1 MLARS
6 QMKNIDSDRR
16 QHPRLPMEV
25 EVELFV
31 EGNPV
36 RIAQTGD
43 LSQGGVLLVLN
54 GHPKPEVGT
63 RVQVRVCGLLGGGE
77 EPPLVEA
84 VVVREIEEGV
94 AVQFTGELGS
104 D

>member
-1 MLARS
+1 MT
-6 QMKNIDSDRR
+6 NFDSDRR

-25 EVELFV
+25 EVELH
-31 EGNPV
+31 EAGEPV
-36 RIAQTGD
+36 RIAHTGD

-54 GHPKPEVGT
+54 GHPKPEIGT

-84 VVVREIEEGV
+84 IVVREIQEGV
-94 AVQFTGELGS
+94 AVQFTGELGLE
-104 D
+104 